1 LNAQFIGILHGTI
14 TIFFYFYFPNDLNQ
28 FITQKFIK
36 MRTIQFSTQ
45 TILLAIVIMLS
56 ACNSKPKTEQAAEKS
71 AEENW
76 IQLFNGKDLNNWQIK
91 FKGHE
96 LGDNYNNTFRVEDGM
111 LRVSYENWDEWNGKF
126 GHIFYNGEFS
136 HYRLRV
142 EYRFVGEQ
150 VKNGPGWAFR
160 NNGLMIHGQPAETMD
175 LDQDFPTSIEVQLL
189 GGSGTGERSTMNLCT
204 PGTNVVM
211 DSVLIEQHCIVSK
224 SKTYN
229 GDQWVSVEVEV
240 HGNQIIRHFVDG
252 EEVMHYEQPQLD
264 PRDATYDIL
273 LNLYGDKMLA
283 KGSISLQAESH
294 NTDFRKIELLVLE
307 E

>member
-1 LNAQFIGILHGTI
+1 MRT
-14 TIFFYFYFPNDLNQ
+14 NQ
-28 FITQKFIK
+28 F
-36 MRTIQFSTQ
+36 SAQ

-56 ACNSKPKTEQAAEKS
+56 ACNSKPKTEQAGEKS

-111 LRVSYENWDEWNGKF
+111 LRVSYENWDDWNGAF

-160 NNGLMIHGQPAETMD
+160 NNGLMIHGQPAETME

-211 DSVLIEQHCIVSK
+211 DSVLIEQHCINSK

-240 HGNQIIRHFVDG
+240 HGGKIIRHFVDG

-264 PRDATYDIL
+264 PRDTTYTKL
-273 LNLYGDKMLA
+273 LNLYGDKIIT

>member
-1 LNAQFIGILHGTI
+1 MKTLKI
-14 TIFFYFYFPNDLNQ
+14 TSKI
-28 FITQKFIK
+28 IV
-36 MRTIQFSTQ
+36 
-45 TILLAIVIMLS
+45 LALAVLVS
-56 ACNSKPKTEQAAEKS
+56 ACTSKPKTNNTEEQVVEKS

-76 IQLFNGKDLNNWQIK
+76 IQLFNGKDLNDWDIK

-126 GHIFYNGEFS
+126 GHIFYKGEFS

-160 NNGLMIHGQPAETMD
+160 NNGLMLHGQSAESME

-189 GGSGTGERSTMNLCT
+189 GGPEEGPRPTMNLCT

-211 DSVLIEQHCIVSK
+211 GGKLIEQHCIQSK
-224 SKTYN
+224 SETYR

-240 HGNQIIRHFVDG
+240 KGGETFRHFVDG
-252 EEVMHYEQPQLD
+252 EEVMYYEKPQLD
-264 PRDATYDIL
+264 PRDQYYEKL
-273 LNLYGDKMLA
+273 LPADGNKIIT
-283 KGSISLQAESH
+283 KGTISLQAESH
-294 NTDFRKIELLVLE
+294 NTDFRKIELLDLSGK
-307 E
+307 